1 MNSGLL
7 GRVENLKII
16 YFSASTEMMSLYS
29 PSTSTRAPPQ
39 SIVDAKSWDRILFT
53 HKKYFLGTYLEAVI
67 SKSWSGRKRILC
79 TRKTKRLSGDSLKG
93 KILRCQ
99 LKQLS
104 FQIFG
109 IKRTSLR
116 QCTRKKTSLPIKCNR
131 RYHPLSYP
139 VYKVPSRRAM
149 TASTKNKP

>member
-53 HKKYFLGTYLEAVI
+53 HKKRLSWDIFRRCDLKILKW
-67 SKSWSGRKRILC
+67 SKKNITHSQS
-79 TRKTKRLSGDSLKG
+79 KRLSGNSLKG

-99 LKQLS
+99 FKQLS

-116 QCTRKKTSLPIKCNR
+116 QCTRKKTLLPIKCNR